1 MSKVKK
7 AGFLVLGT
15 ISLAIGIV
23 GAFLPVLPTT
33 PFVLLAL
40 YFYIRSSQKMYDRVL
55 NSRFAGKHVH
65 GILNGHGIPLSVKI
79 FAVSVSFVMIG
90 YVSIFVTGSNL
101 VRALLGV
108 LFAVQIFFMVKIKT
122 LTARELQALPTA
134 KSRVGSSVKNPESLI
149 RNP

>member
-1 MSKVKK
+1 M
-7 AGFLVLGT
+7 VLGT
-15 ISLAIGIV
+15 LSLAVGIV

-40 YFYIRSSQKMYDRVL
+40 FCYVRSSERMYAWVI

-65 GILNGHGIPLSVKI
+65 NVLNGHGIPLSVKI

-90 YVSIFVTGSNL
+90 YVSIFVTESNL
-101 VRALLGV
+101 VRALLGA

-122 LTARELQALPTA
+122 LTATELQALHSA

-149 RNP
+149 QNQ